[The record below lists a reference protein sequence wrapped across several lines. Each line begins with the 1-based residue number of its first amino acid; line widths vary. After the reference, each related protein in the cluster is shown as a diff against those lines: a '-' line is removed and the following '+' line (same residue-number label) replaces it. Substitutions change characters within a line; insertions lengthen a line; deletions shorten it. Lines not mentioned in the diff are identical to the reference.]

1 MPKPSEFLGLKAA
14 NAEVSALKLYKDKD
28 EDMNVLEKAIK
39 SADSE
44 IYSLRNEIKG
54 KNKTIKE
61 TAKEFHNLN
70 LNCERFKAYFQNSK
84 KEINALICENKK
96 LHKKL
101 KNKPDNDA
109 THVTEKSRSKDANEN
124 IPDFTSIVHQNP
136 TDYTVKCLSIGEV
149 PETPISPQITPE
161 SSVE

>member
-44 IYSLRNEIKG
+44 ISSLRNEIKG

-61 TAKEFHNLN
+61 TE
-70 LNCERFKAYFQNSK
+70 
-84 KEINALICENKK
+84 
-96 LHKKL
+96 
-101 KNKPDNDA
+101 KN
-109 THVTEKSRSKDANEN
+109 
-124 IPDFTSIVHQNP
+124 F
-136 TDYTVKCLSIGEV
+136 
-149 PETPISPQITPE
+149 IT
-161 SSVE
+161 